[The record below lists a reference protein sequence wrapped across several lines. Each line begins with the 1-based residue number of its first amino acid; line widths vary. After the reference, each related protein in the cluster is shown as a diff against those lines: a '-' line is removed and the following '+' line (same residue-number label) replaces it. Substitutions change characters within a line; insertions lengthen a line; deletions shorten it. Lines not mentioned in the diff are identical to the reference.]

1 MIVNQVLGATALGT
15 NPGQPAVTTT
25 PPGGYAANSWPQEN
39 LLSVPLVTGMP
50 QVTYIPVPHGSQ
62 VTAAWVDPVIAFAV
76 GATLSLGNES
86 GGDADFGTATI
97 GTGTAALPL
106 TGGNL
111 AAVYAGTRG
120 NSLKVSLSGPLSME
134 ASTRKETAK
143 DKEAAKEKENGKH
156 KKEPDAKEV
165 HPHAHPHA
173 HPDAQPEASVETP
186 PQVSAQAAPVT
197 VGALNTAMNAT
208 TDSVVALQDGRPEV
222 SPGVVL
228 QIGTEQMTVVSVI
241 NASNFNVTRGTNG
254 TTKAAHTPG
263 NAVLINAPPF
273 AAGASL
279 AFLNVR
285 FIVR

>member
-25 PPGGYAANSWPQEN
+25 PPSGYAANSWPQEN

-62 VTAAWVDPVIAFAV
+62 VTAAWVDPVVAFAV

-111 AAVYAGTRG
+111 GAVYAGTRG
-120 NSLKVSLSGPLSME
+120 NSLKVSLSGPLSAE

-143 DKEAAKEKENGKH
+143 DKEAAKENGKH
-156 KKEPDAKEV
+156 KKAEAD
-165 HPHAHPHA
+165 HA
-173 HPDAQPEASVETP
+173 EAVEAP

-222 SPGVVL
+222 AVGVVL
-228 QIGTEQMTVVSVI
+228 QIGTEQMIVVGVI
-241 NASNFNVTRGTNG
+241 NASNFNVTRGANG
-254 TTKAAHTPG
+254 STKAAHTPG
-263 NAVLINAPPF
+263 NVVLINAPAF
-273 AAGASL
+273 AAGSSL

-285 FIVR
+285 FIVK